1 MTRRPR
7 VGGLPVD
14 RAAATGPLP
23 QTPAEGRDRARLYV
37 ASRAVDVPDLRLL
50 LAALDLNEGSDR

>member
-1 MTRRPR
+1 MTRRPG

-23 QTPAEGRDRARLYV
+23 QTPAEERHRARLYV
-37 ASRAVDVPDLRLL
+37 ASRAIDVDDLRLL
-50 LAALDLNEGSDR
+50 LAALDLTDGSDR